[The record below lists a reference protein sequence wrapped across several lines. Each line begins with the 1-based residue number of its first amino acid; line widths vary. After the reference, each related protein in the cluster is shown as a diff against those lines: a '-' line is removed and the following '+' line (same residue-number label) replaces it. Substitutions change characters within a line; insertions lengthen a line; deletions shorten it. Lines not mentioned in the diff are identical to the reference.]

1 MKNITREEIQALIAA
16 VDYSEA
22 LTITATKDEA
32 LEACRYAKLYGFRSV
47 AAFPHH
53 LDLVVKDLEDSGT
66 LAMIVVGF
74 PCGGNTTEVKCREAE
89 DGLKRGASDL
99 DMVMNVG
106 AFKTGDCGKPLSNNL
121 KGYTGSLPDK
131 S

>member
-1 MKNITREEIQALIAA
+1 M
-16 VDYSEA
+16 
-22 LTITATKDEA
+22 
-32 LEACRYAKLYGFRSV
+32 
-47 AAFPHH
+47 
-53 LDLVVKDLEDSGT
+53 VKDLKDSGT

-121 KGYTGSLPDK
+121 KRYTGSLPEK